1 MYCKTQQNILIWGDR
16 VTPYWLQETTSDDQ
30 ERILFLFSVEI
41 KNKER
46 NKKFRAT
53 KQSWHSGKQA
63 SFAFTR
69 ILFIPKSKCL
79 SPFLKCKKDQL
90 HPTLLTTF
98 IPPFTL
104 FLHPRPLLH
113 LPVCSSWMSFFFW
126 DCSINLE
133 GSWIPESHPLPKSS
147 PFLFSLSVPWLFCAM
162 RMLHK
167 NYIVL

>member
-1 MYCKTQQNILIWGDR
+1 MIASKLCFHLKRKKEKTMYCKTQQNILIWGDR

-113 LPVCSSWMSFFFW
+113 LPVCSSWMSFFFLGLLYQSGRILNPW
-126 DCSINLE
+126 VT
-133 GSWIPESHPLPKSS
+133 SS
-147 PFLFSLSVPWLFCAM
+147 P
-162 RMLHK
+162 
-167 NYIVL
+167 